1 MKTSARILALVLSI
15 TAVVRSGPN
24 TWAHKYPKC
33 GGTHQSPIDVLPFTA
48 YRDPGLGLLNF
59 EGSEQSVGANL
70 QNNGHTIVVTPWAH
84 FTLQEVSVPNTFI
97 LSSFHFHF
105 GNRSGCSMGS
115 EHQVNGEAYPMEMH
129 LVFSNSK
136 YKSIK
141 EAMAHYDGLAVLGV
155 LFEIGAPNEGLKPIT
170 QALPKVKYNGQS
182 TPVTVNLY
190 SLLPQELSPY
200 YRYQGSLTTPQCSE
214 NVIWT
219 LLSSPL
225 QMSWMQYH
233 HITSQLFFTGP
244 NESHSVRMCNNFRP
258 VQPLNGR
265 QTLKQFPFVPLI
277 FERIV
282 ACSQEMRSA
291 PGCLESPK
299 QLGGPRLA

>member
-1 MKTSARILALVLSI
+1 
-15 TAVVRSGPN
+15 GPN

-170 QALPKVKYNGQS
+170 QALPKVKYNGTVCAFSCLQGLEGVFWKIGGRIVVHNLR
-182 TPVTVNLY
+182 VTKLCQGLFY
-190 SLLPQELSPY
+190 S
-200 YRYQGSLTTPQCSE
+200 
-214 NVIWT
+214 
-219 LLSSPL
+219 
-225 QMSWMQYH
+225 QYH

-265 QTLKQFPFVPLI
+265 Q
-277 FERIV
+277 V
-282 ACSQEMRSA
+282 ALYWVC
-291 PGCLESPK
+291 
-299 QLGGPRLA
+299 